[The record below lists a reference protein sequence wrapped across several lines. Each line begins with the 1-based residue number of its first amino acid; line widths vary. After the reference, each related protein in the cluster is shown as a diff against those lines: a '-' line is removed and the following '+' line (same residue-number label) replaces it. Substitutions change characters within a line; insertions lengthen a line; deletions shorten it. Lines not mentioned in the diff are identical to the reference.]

1 METEDI
7 INLSTSSVSEIEDNE
22 DYNCKPNLTPLP
34 GEANSM
40 DEGANGEIP
49 ENDGSEGDQLC
60 MATNDGMDLDN
71 SHSTFQDSVKL
82 TETVVLAEKV
92 TSFSSDVCGENGCLT
107 VQDASNI
114 DHPKGYQQHDRSSK
128 IDPSALSGVKRRRTT
143 VGEEQPSVCVIY
155 NNLTRESKYKLEE
168 LLQQWSQWSAE
179 QSPSLL
185 DEEVLESGEET
196 YFPALRIGLDKPFA
210 VSFWMDDLQRKKKNK
225 DFTPFDANSVP
236 LYDRGFS
243 FTLSSTDGSSNLEG
257 GLQVVNASRCFNC
270 GSYSHSLK
278 DCPKPRD
285 NAAVNIARNQHKLK
299 RNKNAANPSRYYQSS
314 QKGKYDGLKPG
325 VLDPE
330 TRKLLGLGELDQP
343 PWLHRMWK
351 IGYPPSYLGPE
362 DEDLPSGITIYGDD
376 EIKEETEGGEI
387 LENSAEPPKAISI
400 EFPDKAAGPSSITA
414 SRTHSSSSRNK
425 SNNHMSDTVYRGHYL
440 EQHRSRDTSFEFEG
454 PTRQRFRGIEGE
466 GPHRHFSGIEGEG
479 PPHWHFSGIE
489 GEGPPHRHFS
499 GIEGEGPP
507 HRHFS
512 GIEGEGLPHWRFR
525 DFEGKCAPRSQFEF
539 NNERP
544 PAGYELDPA
553 FIPLSYRYRDYDS
566 ISGPMDGFRRS
577 LSDRF
582 RRSPLVDNHT
592 FYDTWYPR
600 Y

>member
-1 METEDI
+1 MESEDI
-7 INLSTSSVSEIEDNE
+7 INLSTSSVSDIEDNE
-22 DYNCKPNLTPLP
+22 DYNCKPNWTPLP

-60 MATNDGMDLDN
+60 LATNDGMDLDN
-71 SHSTFQDSVKL
+71 SRSTFQDSVKL
-82 TETVVLAEKV
+82 TETVVVAEKV
-92 TSFSSDVCGENGCLT
+92 TSFSSDVCGESGN
-107 VQDASNI
+107 ASNI

-128 IDPSALSGVKRRRTT
+128 IDPSALSGVKRQRTT
-143 VGEEQPSVCVIY
+143 PGEEQPSVCVIY
-155 NNLTRESKYKLEE
+155 NNLTRESKHKLEE

-179 QSPSLL
+179 HGPSLL

-196 YFPALRIGLDKPFA
+196 YFPALRIGLDKPLA
-210 VSFWMDDLQRKKKNK
+210 VSFWMDDLPRKKKNK
-225 DFTPFDANSVP
+225 DSTLFDANSVP

-257 GLQVVNASRCFNC
+257 GLQVANASRCFNC

-285 NAAVNIARNQHKLK
+285 NVAVNTARKQHQLK

-330 TRKLLGLGELDQP
+330 TRKLLGLGELDPP
-343 PWLHRMWK
+343 PWLHRMRK
-351 IGYPPSYLGPE
+351 IGSPPRYLGPE

-376 EIKEETEGGEI
+376 EIKEETEEGEI
-387 LENSAEPPKAISI
+387 LENSAMPTKAMSI

-414 SRTHSSSSRNK
+414 SRTRSYSSRNK

-440 EQHRSRDTSFEFEG
+440 EQHRSRDTNFEDKG
-454 PTRQRFRGIEGE
+454 PIRGRFSGLEGE
-466 GPHRHFSGIEGEG
+466 GPPHRHFSGIEGEG
-479 PPHWHFSGIE
+479 PPHWHFSGFE
-489 GEGPPHRHFS
+489 GEGHPHRHFS

-507 HRHFS
+507 H
-512 GIEGEGLPHWRFR
+512 WRFR
-525 DFEGKCAPRSQFEF
+525 DFEGKCPPRSQFEF

-544 PAGYELDPA
+544 PGCELDPA
-553 FIPLSYRYRDYDS
+553 INPLSYRYRDYDS
-566 ISGPMDGFRRS
+566 INAPIDGLARS
-577 LSDRF
+577 LPDRF
-582 RRSPLVDNHT
+582 RRSPLVDNRAFYHT
-592 FYDTWYPR
+592 SYPR